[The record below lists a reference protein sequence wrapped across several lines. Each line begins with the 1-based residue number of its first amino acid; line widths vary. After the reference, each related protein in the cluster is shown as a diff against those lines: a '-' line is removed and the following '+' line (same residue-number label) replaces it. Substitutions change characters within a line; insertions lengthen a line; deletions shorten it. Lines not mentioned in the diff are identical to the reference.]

1 MESNWSR
8 FGPSMSRR
16 RGSFSPLQ
24 LTSLRAWYKSDVGI
38 TIATGV
44 SQWNDQSGNGNHL
57 VQATGGAQ
65 PLRTN
70 NSINNLPAI
79 TFDGVND
86 FMVNA
91 FTINQPETVFALVRQ
106 RTWTSSDIIFDG
118 NVALSRRVVQSATS
132 PGLIATS
139 DTLLTQD
146 NNLLISEFGLITF
159 INDGAGSSFQI
170 NSNTAVTG
178 NAGADVGGGFTVG
191 ARGTGALGHA
201 NVDFV
206 ELVSMAAVA
215 TPAEIAGMKSYFES
229 RVRLSSLQKWLAV
242 GDSLTSGTT
251 GVPLWTNALSLSAQ
265 ATALMMNAGVSGAV
279 ASAINTQ
286 WTTYSGRNPHTVFVM
301 GGINNIVL
309 DQSGASIFTT
319 LSGIYTSAQGQGAR
333 VVAMT
338 TLPFGAAASWT
349 AGRQVQLDA
358 LNTSVMAS
366 GANIKIDLYTALEG
380 TPDTLNAIYDSGDG
394 IHPNAAGTAL
404 MASTIATALG
414 I

>member
-1 MESNWSR
+1 MPSWGP
-8 FGPSMSRR
+8 FGWRTGNRSAA
-16 RGSFSPLQ
+16 FSPLA
-24 LTSLRAWYKSDVGI
+24 LTNLRAWYKSDVGI

-44 SQWNDQSGNGNHL
+44 SQWNDQSGNLNHL
-57 VQATGGAQ
+57 VQGTAGSQ

-86 FMVNA
+86 FMVST
-91 FTINQPETVFALVRQ
+91 FTVNQPETVFALVRQ
-106 RTWTSSDIIFDG
+106 RTWTSSDILYDG

-132 PGLIATS
+132 PGLVASS
-139 DTLLTQD
+139 DLLLTQD
-146 NNLLISEFGLITF
+146 NSLLISEFGLITF
-159 INDGAGSSFQI
+159 INNGASSSFQV

-178 NAGADVGGGFTVG
+178 NAGADVGGGFTLG

-201 NVDFV
+201 DVDFV
-206 ELVSMAAVA
+206 EVISMAAVA
-215 TPAEIAGMKSYFES
+215 TAAEIAGIKAYFEG
-229 RVRLSSLQKWLAV
+229 RVRLASAQKWLAV
-242 GDSLTSGTT
+242 GDSLTGGTA
-251 GVPLWTNALSLSAQ
+251 GVPLWTNAVSLSAQ
-265 ATALMMNAGVSGAV
+265 ATAIMMNAGVGGAV
-279 ASAINTQ
+279 ESAINTQ

-349 AGRQVQLDA
+349 AGRQTQLDA
-358 LNTSVMAS
+358 LNTAVMAS
-366 GANIKIDLYTALEG
+366 GANIKIDLYTALES
-380 TPDTLNAIYDSGDG
+380 PADTLNAIYDSGDG